1 MSIMTQRR
9 PRKALRSKLD
19 FVRFVV
25 PALFLY
31 LLFFIVPLLHTIYYS
46 FTDWNGIARS
56 RHFNGFENYI
66 QIWTDKLFI
75 SSLKFTLSYALIYT
89 IAVNVAALALALLL
103 TRSIKSKTALRAVI
117 FTPFLFN
124 DVTVGFLWQFLLG
137 RFMTGLYTETNL
149 SIFGISWLSNENLV
163 MYSIIFVKMWQA
175 MGYFMV
181 IYIAGLQLIPKEPL
195 EAAVIDGA
203 TGWKQITRI
212 TIPLLFPTMAICVF
226 LSITDALHMF
236 PLLMT
241 LTGGGPGHASESV
254 SLYIYNTAFNNQ
266 QMGYASALAVVLAFI
281 VLIITYFQ
289 LKVFRSK
296 EVSM

>member
-1 MSIMTQRR
+1 MSVVSIRKRR
-9 PRKALRSKLD
+9 KSFRGKID
-19 FVRFVV
+19 FVKFVL
-25 PALFLY
+25 PALTLY
-31 LLFFIVPLLHTIYYS
+31 SLFFLLPLLQTITYS

-56 RHFNGFENYI
+56 RDFIGIQNYI
-66 QIWTDKLFI
+66 HIFSDKLFFN
-75 SSLKFTLSYALIYT
+75 SLKFTLSYAFLYT
-89 IAVNVAALALALLL
+89 IAVNIVALALALLL
-103 TRSIKSKTALRAVI
+103 TKSIKSKTALRAII

-137 RFMTGLYTETNL
+137 RFMTGLYDMTNWG
-149 SIFGISWLSNENLV
+149 IFGVSWLSNESIV
-163 MYSIIFVKMWQA
+163 IYSTIFVKMWQS

-203 TGWKQITRI
+203 NGFKMITKI
-212 TIPLLFPTMAICVF
+212 TIPLLMPTMAICVF
-226 LSITDALHMF
+226 LSVTDALHMF

-266 QMGYASALAVVLAFI
+266 QMGYASALAVVLALI
-281 VLIITYFQ
+281 VLTITYFQ
-289 LKVFRSK
+289 LKLFNSK
-296 EVSM
+296 EV

>member
-1 MSIMTQRR
+1 MRTITGRR
-9 PRKALRSKLD
+9 TGRSWRGKVD
-19 FVRFVV
+19 FVKFVA
-25 PALFLY
+25 PALLLY
-31 LLFFIVPLLHTIYYS
+31 SLFFIVPLLQTVVYS

-56 RHFNGFENYI
+56 RHYIGIDNYANMLK
-66 QIWTDKLFI
+66 DDLFLG
-75 SSLKFTLSYALIYT
+75 SLRFTLTYAVLYT
-89 IAVNVAALALALLL
+89 IGINIVAVALALLL

-137 RFMTGLYTETNL
+137 RFMTGLYDKTHL
-149 SIFGISWLSNENLV
+149 GIFGISWLSNEHLV
-163 MYSIIFVKMWQA
+163 LYSIIFVKMWQA

-212 TIPLLFPTMAICVF
+212 TLPLLMPTMAICVF

-266 QMGYASALAVVLAFI
+266 QMGYASSLAVVLAVL

-289 LKVFRSK
+289 LKVFRGK